1 MKCTVV
7 IPLYNGEK
15 WIIEQLESI
24 LDQTRKADKLVM
36 IDDCST
42 DGTFFLVNEFIEKHS
57 LCNWELRKNNKN
69 TGYRE
74 NFKQLVL
81 STDTEVVITADQ
93 DDKWYNNKI
102 EVIMEVF
109 ENNPEVELL
118 GHGRDVFWDENI
130 SDERKQNIERVQSLQ
145 KKEKSLPQ
153 LSNISNMSDFYMTN
167 HRIAFKNTLVKELEK
182 YSELISSTYDFDQVI
197 GHIARYRNSFYYTNL
212 VLMSNR
218 QHDES
223 TSAVILSKEKDYLD
237 TIKSAEDFYLLS
249 KQEFEDSKKWAQV
262 KKYGFD
268 LSIRYGMNRLNFL
281 KRPSVLTIVPYVYS
295 IILEK
300 NRKIKL
306 RSLYNDINLIKENK

>member
-1 MKCTVV
+1 M
-7 IPLYNGEK
+7 
-15 WIIEQLESI
+15 
-24 LDQTRKADKLVM
+24 
-36 IDDCST
+36 
-42 DGTFFLVNEFIEKHS
+42 
-57 LCNWELRKNNKN
+57 
-69 TGYRE
+69 
-74 NFKQLVL
+74 

-281 KRPSVLTIVPYVYS
+281 KKPSVLTIVPYAYS